1 MTGTSWTE
9 EDQEQKERL
18 EGILRIIDRYQLN
31 LVNKKNEHT
40 AAEDFPFELITR
52 HNPFVLNDN
61 SSDNLLGDEGLFF
74 HVWIIDCH
82 HPKFISSLFQFIR
95 LNIYPNRNRKDKEAI
110 KHLKSTKPLNLV
122 ESDDRK
128 GKRST
133 NKVSILIAKQSSI
146 SYQELT
152 AQLNEHPTLQ
162 ELIKISTPYRIR
174 VPSKRTLYEHYRL
187 QTYRKEEGTNGDF
200 EVNPSG
206 WPMVEIDES
215 TEISMMSST
224 MKVNQKILQRQWT
237 LPELQWIL
245 NQARSV
251 TQLALESELKSAEI
265 GVASSVS
272 SYSLDPPEEL
282 GHLNLPPRELV
293 DHDGVLQNPSLV
305 TCSDVR
311 RSTGNLLRHTIV
323 ELTHKVSNQDLIKPR
338 EPETK
343 HHPTPYL
350 LTNLTVFIS
359 HEPCL
364 LCSMA
369 LLHSRIKHLFF
380 LLPSPGSGGCG
391 SVYNVHEQDGLNHK
405 FFVWKL
411 KIPKPESSLP
421 LVNNFFDA

>member
-1 MTGTSWTE
+1 
-9 EDQEQKERL
+9 
-18 EGILRIIDRYQLN
+18 
-31 LVNKKNEHT
+31 
-40 AAEDFPFELITR
+40 
-52 HNPFVLNDN
+52 
-61 SSDNLLGDEGLFF
+61 
-74 HVWIIDCH
+74 
-82 HPKFISSLFQFIR
+82 
-95 LNIYPNRNRKDKEAI
+95 
-110 KHLKSTKPLNLV
+110 
-122 ESDDRK
+122 
-128 GKRST
+128 
-133 NKVSILIAKQSSI
+133 
-146 SYQELT
+146 
-152 AQLNEHPTLQ
+152 
-162 ELIKISTPYRIR
+162 
-174 VPSKRTLYEHYRL
+174 
-187 QTYRKEEGTNGDF
+187 
-200 EVNPSG
+200 
-206 WPMVEIDES
+206 MVEIDES

-251 TQLALESELKSAEI
+251 TQLALESKLKSAEI

-282 GHLNLPPRELV
+282 GHLNLPPRELL
-293 DHDGVLQNPSLV
+293 DQDGVLQNPSLV
-305 TCSDVR
+305 ACSDVR

-411 KIPKPESSLP
+411 KIPKSESSLP

>member
-1 MTGTSWTE
+1 MTGTSWT

-18 EGILRIIDRYQLN
+18 EGILRIIDGYQSN

-40 AAEDFPFELITR
+40 AAENFPFELITR
-52 HNPFVLNDN
+52 HNPFVLNNN
-61 SSDNLLGDEGLFF
+61 SSDNLLGDEGL
-74 HVWIIDCH
+74 
-82 HPKFISSLFQFIR
+82 

-128 GKRST
+128 GKRLI
-133 NKVSILIAKQSSI
+133 NRVSILIAKQSSI

-152 AQLNEHPTLQ
+152 TQLNEHPTLQ

-187 QTYRKEEGTNGDF
+187 QTYRGEEGTNGDF

-251 TQLALESELKSAEI
+251 TQLALESKLKSAEI

-282 GHLNLPPRELV
+282 GHLNLPPRELL
-293 DHDGVLQNPSLV
+293 DQDGVLQNPSLV
-305 TCSDVR
+305 ACSDVR

-343 HHPTPYL
+343 HHPTP
-350 LTNLTVFIS
+350 
-359 HEPCL
+359 
-364 LCSMA
+364 
-369 LLHSRIKHLFF
+369 RIKHLFF

-411 KIPKPESSLP
+411 KIPKSESSLP
-421 LVNNFFDA
+421 LLKTHSSCDYL